1 MSGSMV
7 SRLILKD
14 LYLTRWL
21 VAGSTVGGAVAI
33 AIMPFG
39 PVLAYVGGV
48 SLICTLVILNIMVV
62 MSAVVQ
68 ERKDK
73 VLLFVLSLPVSQ
85 AGQTLAKALAATIA
99 FVGPWLLLTAATVVV
114 IDVSAM
120 PNGSLPFLLAVLAYL
135 LAYHCVLLGVALVT
149 DSTGWPATVIT
160 VGNISVNFLIP
171 YLLGLPSI
179 QAHRNGPFAI
189 WTADIVAFIAVELV
203 AGLVA
208 LGVAVAWQMRREDA
222 I

>member
-1 MSGSMV
+1 MSGSILA
-7 SRLILKD
+7 RLILKD

-21 VAGSTVGGAVAI
+21 VAASTISGAAAV

-39 PVLAYVGGV
+39 PTLAYVGGV
-48 SLICTLVILNIMVV
+48 SLICTLVILNIVVV
-62 MSAVVQ
+62 MTTVVQ

-73 VLLFVLSLPVSQ
+73 VLLFVLSLPVSTT
-85 AGQTLAKALAATIA
+85 GQTLAKALAAAIA
-99 FVGPWLLLTAATVVV
+99 FVGPWLLLTGATAVV

-120 PNGSLPFLLAVLAYL
+120 PNGSLPFLLTVLVYL
-135 LAYHCVLLGVALVT
+135 LAYHWVLLGVALAT

-171 YLLGLPSI
+171 YLLGRPSI
-179 QAHRNGPFAI
+179 VAHRTGPTAI
-189 WTADIVAFIAVELV
+189 WTADILAFIAVELV
-203 AGLVA
+203 VGLVA
-208 LGVAVAWQMRREDA
+208 LGVALAWQMRRQDA